1 MTEDEKREGVDDLF
15 GDLDDFFAPID
26 DVDWPEEGQAEAGE
40 EAEEAEAP
48 ADAGEPDDEEW
59 APAIDIPDEEELV
72 GEAEIEPELGAEIE
86 EPQEPAVAEEPEGVS
101 EEPAEEPEAGELSVE
116 DFFEEDESEP
126 AGVEEAEP
134 EPTAEMSGDDWE
146 RLRSVLGEDEDEGEP
161 EEGEPEEVSEELSVE
176 DLRAAPA
183 PYENLREPAEDAG
196 EEVLA
201 EEAVFESEEDE
212 PQEPEEPE
220 DIAEAAGP
228 TEAASAEE
236 VEAAA
241 AHFASGI
248 EAEEV
253 ERDLLS
259 DLDERAPAAAEVSE
273 EEPAAEEPA
282 AEESTAPD
290 QPEDVFEDEEGRKV
304 MRVSPRPPTPLE
316 EEEEPLPLGGAGAP
330 TWQEPAA
337 YAADED
343 LVDEEGA
350 PPSGRNLGAAVAS
363 GVILAAAAV
372 FLLAIGKGPFVGL
385 AIVLVL
391 LGQGELYAVL
401 RTRGFQPAA
410 AMGLL
415 GGLFVMIG
423 AYTKGGT
430 GQGEA
435 AMLFGLALV
444 TMLSILWYMAAAP
457 RSRRGLVAN
466 VASTVFGVMY
476 APFLASFALLLLA
489 IPGDNGRNLL
499 LTVVGLTVLYDVCA
513 YGVGTFWGDRPLAP
527 TISPRKS
534 WEGAIG
540 ATFIVVLVALA
551 IVPLFDPF
559 DPPRAVGLA
568 IVIAIAAPLGD
579 LAESAIKRDLGVK
592 DMGSLLPG
600 HGGVLDRLDAI
611 LFTAPA
617 AYYFLRL
624 VL

>member
-1 MTEDEKREGVDDLF
+1 MSEDERREDVDDLF

-26 DVDWPEEGQAEAGE
+26 DVEWPEGAERE
-40 EAEEAEAP
+40 EAEGEGAKAEKGEAEGEAEA
-48 ADAGEPDDEEW
+48 AEPNEW
-59 APAIDIPDEEELV
+59 APAIEIPDEEELV
-72 GEAEIEPELGAEIE
+72 GRGELGEPDAEAAEAAEAEDPSDAPPPE
-86 EPQEPAVAEEPEGVS
+86 QPAPEEPEPSLTVD
-101 EEPAEEPEAGELSVE
+101 
-116 DFFEEDESEP
+116 DFFDD
-126 AGVEEAEP
+126 EEAEAP
-134 EPTAEMSGDDWE
+134 EEEEEEEEEIQPTAEMSGEDWA
-146 RLRSVLGEDEDEGEP
+146 RLRSALGEDEEP
-161 EEGEPEEVSEELSVE
+161 EEPVEPRGEEAAEPRELTIDDLADGPDQYEEL
-176 DLRAAPA
+176 R
-183 PYENLREPAEDAG
+183 G
-196 EEVLA
+196 EEPGDEEAVLA
-201 EEAVFESEEDE
+201 EEAIFEPAEGQDPEGVEVAADE
-212 PQEPEEPE
+212 P
-220 DIAEAAGP
+220 A
-228 TEAASAEE
+228 TEEE

-248 EAEEV
+248 EPEEV

-259 DLDERAPAAAEVSE
+259 DLDEEAPARMAAEPEPV
-273 EEPAAEEPA
+273 EEPEAEAPEEAPA
-282 AEESTAPD
+282 
-290 QPEDVFEDEEGRKV
+290 EDVFEDEEGRKV
-304 MRVSPRPPTPLE
+304 MRVTPRPTAPLE
-316 EEEEPLPLGGAGAP
+316 GEEEPLPLGGTGAP

-337 YAADED
+337 YAADEE
-343 LVDEEGA
+343 VPAEAGA
-350 PPSGRNLGAAVAS
+350 PPPGRNLGAAVAS

-372 FLLAIGKGPFVGL
+372 ALLAIDKGPFVWL
-385 AIVLVL
+385 AVAVVL

-401 RTRGFQPAA
+401 RTRGFQPATA
-410 AMGLL
+410 IGLL
-415 GGLFVMIG
+415 AGLFVMVG
-423 AYTKGGT
+423 AYTRGGS

-435 AMLFGLALV
+435 AMLFGLALAA
-444 TMLSILWYMAAAP
+444 LFSPLWFMAAAP
-457 RSRRGLVAN
+457 SARRGLVAN
-466 VASTVFGVMY
+466 VGVTLLGVLY

-489 IPGDNGRNLL
+489 IPGNDGRNLL

-551 IVPLFDPF
+551 IVPLFEPF
-559 DPPRAVGLA
+559 DHPGPAVGLA

-592 DMGSLLPG
+592 DMSSLLPG

>member
-1 MTEDEKREGVDDLF
+1 MTEDERREDVDDLF
-15 GDLDDFFAPID
+15 GGLDDFFAPID
-26 DVDWPEEGQAEAGE
+26 DVEWPEDAEREQADEGRGEKAEA
-40 EAEEAEAP
+40 EAEPEEAEA
-48 ADAGEPDDEEW
+48 AEPNEW
-59 APAIDIPDEEELV
+59 TPAIDIPDEEELV
-72 GEAEIEPELGAEIE
+72 GRGEPEEPDAEAAE
-86 EPQEPAVAEEPEGVS
+86 VAEPPEAPPPDEPETEPALTVD
-101 EEPAEEPEAGELSVE
+101 
-116 DFFEEDESEP
+116 DFFEDEGGEDE
-126 AGVEEAEP
+126 GLGEEE
-134 EPTAEMSGDDWE
+134 EVQPTAEMSGEDWA
-146 RLRSVLGEDEDEGEP
+146 RLRSTLGEDEELEETVEPREGEAA
-161 EEGEPEEVSEELSVE
+161 EPRELTIDDLAAGPDQYEEL
-176 DLRAAPA
+176 RA
-183 PYENLREPAEDAG
+183 EEPAD
-196 EEVLA
+196 EEAVLA
-201 EEAVFESEEDE
+201 EEAIFEPAEV
-212 PQEPEEPE
+212 QEPEGAQVSADEP
-220 DIAEAAGP
+220 A
-228 TEAASAEE
+228 TAEE

-248 EAEEV
+248 EPEDV

-259 DLDERAPAAAEVSE
+259 DLDEEAPARMAPEPEPV
-273 EEPAAEEPA
+273 EEPEP
-282 AEESTAPD
+282 EPVE
-290 QPEDVFEDEEGRKV
+290 QPPAEDVFEDEEGRKV
-304 MRVSPRPPTPLE
+304 MRVTPRPSAPLE
-316 EEEEPLPLGGAGAP
+316 GEEEPLPLGGTGEP

-343 LVDEEGA
+343 AAAEAGA
-350 PPSGRNLGAAVAS
+350 PPPGRNLGAAVAS

-372 FLLAIGKGPFVGL
+372 ALLAIGKGPFAWL
-385 AIVLVL
+385 AIAVVL

-410 AMGLL
+410 AVGLL
-415 GGLFVMIG
+415 AGLFVMVG
-423 AYTKGGT
+423 AYVRGEE

-435 AMLFGLALV
+435 AMLFGLALA
-444 TMLSILWYMAAAP
+444 TMFSALWYMAAAP
-457 RSRRGLVAN
+457 KARRGLVAN
-466 VASTVFGVMY
+466 VAATVFGVLY

-489 IPGDNGRNLL
+489 QPGNEGRNLL

-551 IVPLFDPF
+551 IVPLFEPF
-559 DPPRAVGLA
+559 DHPGPAVGLA

-592 DMGSLLPG
+592 DMSSLLPG